1 MFLNICIHR
10 SNGRLFFVCLFPD
23 GTQPKGQGEFACLF
37 YCKITNIIKM
47 CTLRQE
53 TLILKQ
59 QLLFHSEDIFLT
71 VSNAVF
77 CSCNKIKRRIA
88 LQFSAFGKQNRISLI
103 AKSVGTIGHINNYV
117 CLTTYN
123 PLRYK
128 DAKHREASAWKKGRA
143 VRGEL
148 REAYEIRGLPRTHTH
163 TVQAWKTKTVWTGMC
178 ISRDGRSLSE
188 PREKANLDQNN
199 SASQV
204 FFLFITLEA
213 YFNST
218 GHNNVVYSQ

>member
-1 MFLNICIHR
+1 
-10 SNGRLFFVCLFPD
+10 
-23 GTQPKGQGEFACLF
+23 
-37 YCKITNIIKM
+37 M

-88 LQFSAFGKQNRISLI
+88 LQFSAFGKQKRISLI

-117 CLTTYN
+117 CLTTNN

-128 DAKHREASAWKKGRA
+128 DAKHCEASAWKKGRA

-148 REAYEIRGLPRTHTH
+148 RGAYKIRGLPHTRRE
-163 TVQAWKTKTVWTGMC
+163 QAWKTKTVRTGMC
-178 ISRDGRSLSE
+178 IPRDGWSLPE
-188 PREKANLDQNN
+188 PREKANLHQNN

-204 FFLFITLEA
+204 FFSFITLEA
-213 YFNST
+213 YFTST
-218 GHNNVVYSQ
+218 GHNNVIYSRLAFKSQHMKMQATYVWGES